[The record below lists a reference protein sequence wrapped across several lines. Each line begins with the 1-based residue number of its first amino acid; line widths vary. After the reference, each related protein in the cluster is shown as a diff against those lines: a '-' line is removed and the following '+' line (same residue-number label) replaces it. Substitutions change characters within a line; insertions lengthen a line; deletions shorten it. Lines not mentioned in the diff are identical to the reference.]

1 MGLYLGAQN
10 LLEGVGSVDGTGTPN
25 YLTKWTDADTI
36 EDSIVSDNGA
46 IATVSGALVVTGTID
61 TPIIS
66 AVSLATDANGV
77 IIEGTTGFGVS
88 GTATF
93 LPVFD
98 ATADGVGDSSFS
110 QAIVDSVPA
119 LRVGA
124 VDLGFETSSV
134 GAGTLV
140 GTDNISTIVSGGQIL
155 LNNNGSLIGLLTVG
169 TQYFITHNANPSQ
182 SGIYQLG
189 GAFGSTHQR
198 LIYVSG
204 DTPLAG
210 GFGNG
215 NVTASLVA
223 ISENTI
229 QVGTTTEPTKLIV
242 TGTIDTPIIS
252 AASLATNSDGV
263 IIAGTTGVSGTAG
276 TIPVFEAGGDGV
288 GDSLVAQVSTS
299 VPSTPGAITNTN
311 TSILFTNSS
320 GAGNLPAG
328 RAGWITSSFSN
339 YASGFDYSSTAAGFG
354 ASVVGF
360 SIEFAD
366 AAAAIAFLGVAS
378 LANAGAFAAFAT
390 TVTVTQNDNATA
402 QFAATH
408 YARQAAVSGGVIIHF
423 TQALNSTT
431 AITPISGSGTQA
443 NVSSTNTIGGATIP
457 AVPGDAIVTV
467 TGDLTVTQ
475 KTTLA
480 TTLDGLVL
488 ATAGV
493 LSTDSPITVT
503 AGGAGVSATLSE
515 YSTSNVSASASG
527 VVDGLGNLDGI
538 ATLGFNASSAT
549 GFTNGQIFTSLTLD
563 YVGTVQG
570 LGSAT
575 FTGRWIYLDALGTGP
590 DGTST
595 QISEAILYQA
605 LGNGVTALLDDGGTI
620 SFGPDQGLLTG
631 TDFNSITAGQSGGT
645 TITGDLTVTGATT
658 LSGTT
663 TLKIDDTGTGP
674 AQNLQFRIADTG
686 NTGATGFITFV
697 RE

>member
-88 GTATF
+88 GTA
-93 LPVFD
+93 
-98 ATADGVGDSSFS
+98 
-110 QAIVDSVPA
+110 
-119 LRVGA
+119 
-124 VDLGFETSSV
+124 
-134 GAGTLV
+134 
-140 GTDNISTIVSGGQIL
+140 
-155 LNNNGSLIGLLTVG
+155 
-169 TQYFITHNANPSQ
+169 
-182 SGIYQLG
+182 
-189 GAFGSTHQR
+189 
-198 LIYVSG
+198 
-204 DTPLAG
+204 
-210 GFGNG
+210 
-215 NVTASLVA
+215 
-223 ISENTI
+223 
-229 QVGTTTEPTKLIV
+229 
-242 TGTIDTPIIS
+242 
-252 AASLATNSDGV
+252 
-263 IIAGTTGVSGTAG
+263 G

-320 GAGNLPAG
+320 GAGDLPSG

-366 AAAAIAFLGVAS
+366 AAAATAFLGVAS
-378 LANAGAFAAFAT
+378 LTGAGTFAAFAT

-431 AITPISGSGTQA
+431 TAITPISGSGTQA

-467 TGDLTVTQ
+467 TGDLTVTG
-475 KTTLA
+475 KTTLD

-493 LSTDSPITVT
+493 LSTDSSITLT

-515 YSTSNVSASASG
+515 YSTPNVSASADG
-527 VVDGLGNLDGI
+527 VVDGLGPLDGI
-538 ATLGFNASSAT
+538 ATLGFNVSSAT
-549 GFTNGQIFTSLTLD
+549 GFTNGQIFTSLTFD

-575 FTGRWIYLDALGTGP
+575 FTGRWIYLDSLGTGP

-595 QISEAILYQA
+595 QVSEAILYQA
-605 LGNGVTALLDDGGTI
+605 LGNGVTVLLDDTSTINFGT
-620 SFGPDQGLLTG
+620 DQGLLTG

-645 TITGDLTVTGATT
+645 TITGDLTVTGATTSSGDLTVTGTTT